1 MFDSTST
8 GMTAPLLRA
17 ATLARRPELL
27 AFVPA
32 ITLGAFWIGGEA
44 YLLIAALGIPLL
56 MALVGSVRAA
66 DEAREV
72 PLPRDGVTG
81 LPLRAE
87 LEAVLDRALE
97 RGMAT
102 TAFVVTLEL
111 ADDVRTRHGQ
121 AVYEAFLR
129 LSAERLVAVLRAG
142 DLVARLD
149 GPAFAVAL
157 APGQRTDLET
167 MLQLAARMQAALS
180 VPAGQLGVT
189 VPVSVSIGFCL
200 SARAPL
206 PEDETTPGASL
217 LGAAQSALDEARR
230 QGPGAL
236 RAFTADMTRRAVARA
251 DLRSEVEQALE
262 NGDIRPHF
270 QPQICTDTGALSG
283 MEALARWHH
292 PTRGLVS
299 PHDFLPSVIAA
310 GLSERLCETVVFQ
323 SLTALRG
330 WQAAGQEVP
339 TVAINFGMDELRN
352 PRLAARLKW
361 ELDRFEL
368 KPSRLTV
375 EVMETVVASAEEDVM
390 MRNLAELREMG
401 CGIDL
406 DDFGTGHASI
416 TAIRR
421 FGVQRIKID
430 RSFVTCVDSDR
441 EQQRVVAAILSMAE
455 PLGLDTLAEGVETPG
470 EHAMLAQ
477 LGCRHVQGFGIA
489 RPMPVDEV
497 EDWLKCH
504 AARRIEPL
512 RLGKRIG

>member
-1 MFDSTST
+1 MYDSTST
-8 GMTAPLLRA
+8 GLTAPLLRA

-32 ITLGAFWIGGEA
+32 ITLAAFWIGGEE
-44 YLLIAALGIPLL
+44 YLLLAALGLPLL
-56 MALVGSVRAA
+56 MALVGSIRST
-66 DEAREV
+66 EATHEAQ
-72 PLPRDGVTG
+72 LPRDGVTG
-81 LPLRAE
+81 LPMRDE
-87 LEAVLDRALE
+87 LIAALDGTLDRGL
-97 RGMAT
+97 AT
-102 TAFVVTLEL
+102 TAFVVTLDL
-111 ADDVRTRHGQ
+111 AEDVRVRHGQ
-121 AVYEAFLR
+121 AVYEGLLR
-129 LSAERLVAVLRAG
+129 LSGERLVAVLRAG

-167 MLQLAARMQAALS
+167 MLQLAARMQAALA
-180 VPAGQLGVT
+180 VPAAQLGVS
-189 VPVSVSIGFCL
+189 VPLSASIGFCL
-200 SARAPL
+200 SSRAPL
-206 PEDETTPGASL
+206 PEEEMSPGASL
-217 LGAAQSALDEARR
+217 LAAAQSAMDEARR
-230 QGPGAL
+230 HAPAAL
-236 RAFTADMTRRAVARA
+236 RAFTADMRRHAAARA
-251 DLRSEVEQALE
+251 DLRGEVEQALE
-262 NGDIRPHF
+262 KGEVRPHF
-270 QPQICTDTGALSG
+270 QPQISTDTGALSG

-292 PTRGLVS
+292 PTRGLVP
-299 PHDFLPSVIAA
+299 PHEFLPTVIAA
-310 GLSERLCETVVFQ
+310 GLSERLCEAVVFHA
-323 SLTALRG
+323 LTALRG
-330 WQAAGQEVP
+330 WEAAGLTVP

-368 KPSRLTV
+368 EPSRLTV
-375 EVMETVVASAEEDVM
+375 EVMETVVAGAEEDVM
-390 MRNLAELREMG
+390 MRNLSDLRAMG

-455 PLGLDTLAEGVETPG
+455 TLGLETLAEGVETPG

-489 RPMPVDEV
+489 RPMPADEV
-497 EDWLKCH
+497 EDWLRDH